1 MKDFAKRL
9 VAINKG
15 GAKTTY
21 DLVCSLSLNK
31 DQQMQLL
38 LNGSDGIIDT
48 AFKMGTAQVL
58 GVCCMAWSSFLL
70 IMILQVHL
78 CRVGLHHHNTNVC
91 NVFK

>member
-21 DLVCSLSLNK
+21 DLVRSLSLNK

-48 AFKMGTAQVL
+48 AFKMGNGTGALAFVAWL
-58 GVCCMAWSSFLL
+58 GVLF
-70 IMILQVHL
+70 
-78 CRVGLHHHNTNVC
+78 
-91 NVFK
+91 F